1 MKELKF
7 DAKVEE
13 LDAVLA
19 FLDTELESLDC
30 PMKVQTELDLAVEE
44 LFVNIANYAYGDKT
58 GYALMKFAE
67 LENARGVSI
76 TFVDEGMQYNPLER
90 PDPDVTLPAEERPV
104 GGLGIFLVKKI
115 ADEVNYNYSDGKN
128 IFNFIK
134 KF

>member
-1 MKELKF
+1 VPYDPLK
-7 DAKVEE
+7 K
-13 LDAVLA
+13 
-19 FLDTELESLDC
+19 
-30 PMKVQTELDLAVEE
+30 
-44 LFVNIANYAYGDKT
+44 
-58 GYALMKFAE
+58 
-67 LENARGVSI
+67 
-76 TFVDEGMQYNPLER
+76 

>member
-19 FLDTELESLDC
+19 FLDTELENLDC

-90 PDPDVTLPAEERPV
+90 PDPDITLPAEERPV